1 MKERNVLQSFVGFM
15 DIETVQKNKLG
26 IGNSSEVDT
35 NNFLNSGFCGIPDRE
50 GFRFCL
56 LELSVSLH
64 RNCESSFFNSNSN
77 LIFNSQY

>member
-35 NNFLNSGFCGIPDRE
+35 NNFLNSGFCGIEIGRVLD
-50 GFRFCL
+50 FVCSNCL
-56 LELSVSLH
+56 
-64 RNCESSFFNSNSN
+64 
-77 LIFNSQY
+77 